1 MHEHYIN
8 AASQPFHSNSVQA
21 SIGAMLGSIAA
32 YVKTLDYEFISC
44 VTAIITL
51 VYIIFAFSMAI
62 ERRLKQTRFV
72 SSDELESFKKWKR
85 EKLIKELDDENG
97 ADTHAD

>member
-1 MHEHYIN
+1 MSGHYVS

-21 SIGAMLGSIAA
+21 SIGAMLGSFSAWI
-32 YVKTLDYEFISC
+32 KTLDYEFIAS

-51 VYIIFAFSMAI
+51 MYIVFAFSMAI

-72 SSDELESFKKWKR
+72 SREDLSSFKQWKKRQLIDELEQ
-85 EKLIKELDDENG
+85 ENG
-97 ADTHAD
+97 ADTE